1 MRDGRGLE
9 IRVSRRALY
18 ATPGSRLPTMRLET
32 APQPRDQKGFS
43 AGNAGRSIARF
54 TEGSQAGL
62 VRYRLGSREKE
73 KRMKS
78 IPLALVLILALA
90 GCAQFQ
96 QQAAL
101 STGIAPGEVEWAR
114 KSGRNTVSG
123 NASLKSGG
131 TTYPC
136 AGQSANLIPDTAYA
150 RARMTAIFGNATRG
164 TRAAT
169 PGPGKVGGEALV
181 YVSTLRT
188 ARCDASGSFSFP
200 GVPDGVWYVTANVK
214 WQDGTQGSSMM
225 QRVDV
230 QGGRLTKV
238 ILP

>member
-1 MRDGRGLE
+1 
-9 IRVSRRALY
+9 
-18 ATPGSRLPTMRLET
+18 
-32 APQPRDQKGFS
+32 
-43 AGNAGRSIARF
+43 
-54 TEGSQAGL
+54 
-62 VRYRLGSREKE
+62 
-73 KRMKS
+73 MKA
-78 IPLALVLILALA
+78 IPLALALILALA

-101 STGIAPGEVEWAR
+101 STGIAPGEIEWAR
-114 KSGRNTVSG
+114 KTGRNTVSG

-131 TTYPC
+131 TTHTC

-150 RARMTAIFGNATRG
+150 RARMTAIFGNASRG
-164 TRAAT
+164 TRAASLGAVKFERDD
-169 PGPGKVGGEALV
+169 PL

-200 GVPDGVWYVTANVK
+200 GVPDGVWYVTTSVK
-214 WQDGTQGSSMM
+214 WQRNGQVEGSSMM
-225 QRVDV
+225 QRLDV

>member
-1 MRDGRGLE
+1 
-9 IRVSRRALY
+9 
-18 ATPGSRLPTMRLET
+18 
-32 APQPRDQKGFS
+32 
-43 AGNAGRSIARF
+43 
-54 TEGSQAGL
+54 
-62 VRYRLGSREKE
+62 
-73 KRMKS
+73 MK
-78 IPLALVLILALA
+78 PVALVLAAILALA

-114 KSGRNTVSG
+114 KTGRNTVSG
-123 NASLKSGG
+123 NATLKSGG
-131 TTYPC
+131 TTYTC

-150 RARMTAIFGNATRG
+150 RARMTAIFGNANRG
-164 TRAAT
+164 TRAASL
-169 PGPGKVGGEALV
+169 GPVKFERDDPL

-200 GVPDGVWYVTANVK
+200 SVPDGVWYVTSSVK

-230 QGGRLTKV
+230 QGGRLVKV
-238 ILP
+238 MLP

>member
-1 MRDGRGLE
+1 
-9 IRVSRRALY
+9 
-18 ATPGSRLPTMRLET
+18 
-32 APQPRDQKGFS
+32 
-43 AGNAGRSIARF
+43 
-54 TEGSQAGL
+54 
-62 VRYRLGSREKE
+62 
-73 KRMKS
+73 MKA
-78 IPLALVLILALA
+78 IPLALALILALA

-114 KSGRNTVSG
+114 KTGRNTVSG

-131 TTYPC
+131 TTHTC

-150 RARMTAIFGNATRG
+150 RARMTAIFGNASRG
-164 TRAAT
+164 TRAASL
-169 PGPGKVGGEALV
+169 GPVKFERDDPL
-181 YVSTLRT
+181 YVSSLRT
-188 ARCDASGSFSFP
+188 ARCDSSGSFSFP
-200 GVPDGVWYVTANVK
+200 GVPDGVWYATTSVK

>member
-1 MRDGRGLE
+1 
-9 IRVSRRALY
+9 
-18 ATPGSRLPTMRLET
+18 
-32 APQPRDQKGFS
+32 
-43 AGNAGRSIARF
+43 
-54 TEGSQAGL
+54 
-62 VRYRLGSREKE
+62 
-73 KRMKS
+73 MKA
-78 IPLALVLILALA
+78 IPLALALILALA

-101 STGIAPGEVEWAR
+101 SSGIAPAEVEWAR

-131 TTYPC
+131 TTYTC

-150 RARMTAIFGNATRG
+150 RARMTAIFGNASRG
-164 TRAAT
+164 QRAASL
-169 PGPGKVGGEALV
+169 GPVKFERDDPL
-181 YVSTLRT
+181 YVQSLRT

-200 GVPDGVWYVTANVK
+200 GVPDGIWYVTTSVK
-214 WQDGTQGSSMM
+214 WQDGSQGSSMM

-230 QGGRLTKV
+230 QGARLVKV

>member
-1 MRDGRGLE
+1 
-9 IRVSRRALY
+9 
-18 ATPGSRLPTMRLET
+18 
-32 APQPRDQKGFS
+32 
-43 AGNAGRSIARF
+43 
-54 TEGSQAGL
+54 
-62 VRYRLGSREKE
+62 
-73 KRMKS
+73 MKA
-78 IPLALVLILALA
+78 IPLALALILALA

-101 STGIAPGEVEWAR
+101 STGIAPGEGEWAR
-114 KSGRNTVSG
+114 KTGRNSVSG

-131 TTYPC
+131 TTHTC

-150 RARMTAIFGNATRG
+150 RARMTAIFGNASRG
-164 TRAAT
+164 TRAASL
-169 PGPGKVGGEALV
+169 GPVKFERDDPL
-181 YVSTLRT
+181 YVSSLRT
-188 ARCDASGSFSFP
+188 ARCDSSGSFSFP
-200 GVPDGVWYVTANVK
+200 GVPDGVWYATTSVK

>member
-1 MRDGRGLE
+1 
-9 IRVSRRALY
+9 
-18 ATPGSRLPTMRLET
+18 
-32 APQPRDQKGFS
+32 
-43 AGNAGRSIARF
+43 
-54 TEGSQAGL
+54 
-62 VRYRLGSREKE
+62 
-73 KRMKS
+73 MKA
-78 IPLALVLILALA
+78 IPLALALILALA

-131 TTYPC
+131 TTYTC

-150 RARMTAIFGNATRG
+150 RARMTAIFGNANRG
-164 TRAAT
+164 TRAASLGAVKFERDD
-169 PGPGKVGGEALV
+169 PL

-200 GVPDGVWYVTANVK
+200 GVPDGVWYVTTSVK
-214 WQDGTQGSSMM
+214 WQDGSQGSSMM

-230 QGGRLTKV
+230 QGGRLVKV
-238 ILP
+238 MLP